1 MPTPVLSDFDF
12 GSVSRVLNLPQG
24 TAAGH
29 PVTFEQVNT
38 LIEGLKWKADVVAS
52 TAANVNISAPG
63 GTIDG
68 VTMSSG
74 NRFLLRGQTTS
85 SQNGIYVWNGSAT
98 TAATRALDANTTLEL
113 TQAVV
118 SVQQGSTSA
127 NTSWRQ
133 TQVGFVLN
141 TDPVIWTAFGTVA
154 PTATESTAGIA
165 AIATQAVVNTG
176 LDNATIVTPQKLAAY
191 TGFSKKVSG
200 TVGDGSA
207 TSFVVT
213 HNLNTNDVTTE
224 VYAVSTGAK
233 VICDVVR
240 NSVNAVTVAFS
251 AAPASGSYKVV
262 VIG

>member
-38 LIEGLKWKADVVAS
+38 LIEGLKWKADVVVS
-52 TAANVNISAPG
+52 TAANVNITSPG
-63 GTIDG
+63 ATIDG

-85 SQNGIYVWNGSAT
+85 SQNGIYVWTGSAE
-98 TAATRALDANTTLEL
+98 AASRALDANTALEL

-118 SVQQGSTSA
+118 SVQQGTSA

-133 TQVGFVLN
+133 TSVGFVLGSGAV
-141 TDPVIWTAFGTVA
+141 TWTAFGTTA
-154 PTATESTAGIA
+154 PAATESTAGIA

-191 TGFSKKVSG
+191 TGFPKKVSG

-233 VICDVVR
+233 VTCDVRR
-240 NSVNAVTVAFS
+240 NSVNAVTVGFS
-251 AAPASGSYKVV
+251 AAPVSGAYRVV
-262 VIG
+262 VTG

>member
-1 MPTPVLSDFDF
+1 MPTPILSDFDF

-38 LIEGLKWKADVVAS
+38 LIEGLKWKTDVVAS
-52 TAANVNISAPG
+52 TASNVNISAPG
-63 GTIDG
+63 TTVDG

-74 NRFLLRGQTTS
+74 NRFLLRGQTNS

-98 TAATRALDANTTLEL
+98 PASRALDANTVLEL

-133 TQVGFVLN
+133 TQVGFVLD
-141 TDPVIWTAFGTVA
+141 TDPVVWTAFGTVA
-154 PTATESTAGIA
+154 PTASESTAGIA
-165 AIATQAVVNTG
+165 AIATQTQVNTG
-176 LDNATIVTPQKLAAY
+176 TDNTTIVTPQKLAAY
-191 TGFSKKVSG
+191 TGFNRKVSG
-200 TVGDGSA
+200 TIGNGSA

-213 HNLNTNDVTTE
+213 HNLNTYDVTTE
-224 VYAVSTGAK
+224 VYALATGGK
-233 VICDVVR
+233 VTTDVGR
-240 NSVNAVTVAFS
+240 NSVNAVTVGFS
-251 AAPASGSYKVV
+251 AAPASNSYRVV
-262 VIG
+262 VTG